1 MRLDVYPEIVF
12 EKNRNKI
19 LVLGESSVNLN
30 TICNLFKEY
39 GVARNCIEVIN
50 DFNKIKRIGME
61 QLKKYKLILV
71 GPTPHSCKSK
81 EYNTSMFTNLFQY
94 SRVEKLMSNGK
105 FKITKS
111 NLNDLLS
118 RLNEEQYLNFF
129 KSMNWY
135 LEILKYEKCYLKL
148 FLL

>member
-1 MRLDVYPEIVF
+1 MFILKLYLK
-12 EKNRNKI
+12 KNRNKI
-19 LVLGESSVNLN
+19 LVLSESSVNLN

-71 GPTPHSCKSK
+71 GLTPHSYKSK
-81 EYNTSMFTNLFQY
+81 EYNTSMFTNLLYSQY

-111 NLNDLLS
+111 NLYQD
-118 RLNEEQYLNFF
+118 
-129 KSMNWY
+129 
-135 LEILKYEKCYLKL
+135 
-148 FLL
+148 

>member
-50 DFNKIKRIGME
+50 DF
-61 QLKKYKLILV
+61 KKYKLILV

-81 EYNTSMFTNLFQY
+81 EYNTSMFTNLLYSQY

-135 LEILKYEKCYLKL
+135 LEILKYENVI
-148 FLL
+148 

>member
-1 MRLDVYPEIVF
+1 MRFDVYPEIVF

-39 GVARNCIEVIN
+39 GVARSCIEVIN

-71 GPTPHSCKSK
+71 GPIPHSCKSK
-81 EYNTSMFTNLFQY
+81 EYIT
-94 SRVEKLMSNGK
+94 RVCSLIYYIANILGL
-105 FKITKS
+105 KS
-111 NLNDLLS
+111 
-118 RLNEEQYLNFF
+118 
-129 KSMNWY
+129 
-135 LEILKYEKCYLKL
+135 
-148 FLL
+148 